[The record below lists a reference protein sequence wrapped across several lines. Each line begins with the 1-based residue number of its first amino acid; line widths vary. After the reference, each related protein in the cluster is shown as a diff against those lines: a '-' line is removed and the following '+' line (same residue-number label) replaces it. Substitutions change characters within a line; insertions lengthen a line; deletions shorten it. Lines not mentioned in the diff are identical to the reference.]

1 MSSACGARDELC
13 ACAGSFAGAVMTGN
27 NFKVTIGG
35 EAVTIR
41 PLNAMD
47 AAMDA
52 EFVQHLSMEARRYRF
67 FGGVKELS
75 PAELKLLCDVDGEH
89 AMAFVATTQ
98 TNGHET
104 AIGVSR
110 YAPSLKDGEREMAL
124 TIADEWQQKG
134 VAELLM
140 AQLIEYAKGH
150 GVKLL
155 YSVELAENFAMQE
168 LAKKLGMSSE
178 RDPEDAR
185 QIIYS
190 LALH

>member
-1 MSSACGARDELC
+1 
-13 ACAGSFAGAVMTGN
+13 MTAN
-27 NFKVTIGG
+27 TLTAIIRG

-41 PLNAMD
+41 PLHATD
-47 AAMDA
+47 AALEA
-52 EFVQHLSMEARRYRF
+52 EFVRQLSVETRRYRF

-75 PAELKLLCDVDGEH
+75 PAELKLMCDVDGQN
-89 AMAFVATTQ
+89 AMAFVATMQ

-110 YAPSLKDGEREMAL
+110 YAPSLKEGAREMAL
-124 TIADEWQQKG
+124 TIADAWQQTDL
-134 VAELLM
+134 AERLM
-140 AQLIEYAKGH
+140 AQLIEYAKCH

-155 YSVELAENFAMQE
+155 YCVELAENFAMLE
-168 LAKKLGMSSE
+168 FAKKLGMSAE

-190 LALH
+190 LTL